1 MTLNLTPKEKLFYK
15 IGEVAK
21 MFDVNISAIR
31 FWEKEFD
38 ILKPKKNKKGNR
50 LFTPKD
56 IKNIQ
61 VIHHLLKERGFT
73 IEGAKKKLKENKT
86 DTINNIEIT
95 MHLKKIKGFLVNLRK
110 EL

>member
-1 MTLNLTPKEKLFYK
+1 MTLNNNPTEKLFYK
-15 IGEVAK
+15 ISEVAE
-21 MFDVNISAIR
+21 MFSVNISAVR

-61 VIHHLLKERGFT
+61 IIYHLLKERGFT
-73 IEGAKKKLKENKT
+73 VAGAKKKLKENKT
-86 DTINNIEIT
+86 DTIDNIEIVN
-95 MHLKKIKGFLVNLRK
+95 HLKDIRGFLVNLRE